1 MLPSSLSKGYTLI
14 ELCVTL
20 TIMSV
25 LAFSAVSIA
34 PQILQAKQADDAIK
48 NVFRL
53 FRLARTEAITK
64 GAVVTICPLDL
75 SGRCTNGWNQTLSMF
90 VDEDNSRS
98 LNQGEAVVKTI
109 KPPSSGRIEVAP
121 QNRRYFQ
128 FGPLGGA
135 KGTLGNVTY
144 CSEPASDGMNTR
156 QVVISF
162 SGRLRL
168 ARDEDRDGIAEYA
181 NGIPVTCS

>member
-1 MLPSSLSKGYTLI
+1 MNPSSHGKGYTLI

-20 TIMSV
+20 AIMSV

-34 PQILQAKQADDAIK
+34 PQILQAKQADNAIK

-64 GAVVTICPLDL
+64 GLVVTICPLDP
-75 SGRCTNGWNQTLSMF
+75 SGRCTNEWNQPLSLF

-144 CSEPASDGMNTR
+144 CSEPASDRMNTR
-156 QVVISF
+156 QIVISF

-168 ARDEDRDGIAEYA
+168 APDEDGDGIAEYA